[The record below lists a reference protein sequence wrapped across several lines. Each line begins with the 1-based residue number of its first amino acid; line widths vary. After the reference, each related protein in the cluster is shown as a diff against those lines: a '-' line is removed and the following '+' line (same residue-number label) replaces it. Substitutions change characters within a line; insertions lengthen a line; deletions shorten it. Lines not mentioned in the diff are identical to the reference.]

1 LAEFRHLIRRYLV
14 HEEDAARSVGLEAQH
29 YQGLLALRSLPEG
42 AQATIRTLAERLHIR
57 HHSAVELV
65 DRMEKRGLLRRERS
79 TEDRRRVFVYLTPHS
94 ERLLRRLARLRMT
107 ELGITG
113 PTLVRDLEAVLHA
126 SQNGSGGKR
135 RALRRSTAHNS

>member
-1 LAEFRHLIRRYLV
+1 
-14 HEEDAARSVGLEAQH
+14 VGLEAQH

-79 TEDRRRVFVYLTPHS
+79 TEDRRHVFVYLTPHS
-94 ERLLRRLARLRMT
+94 EKLLRRLARLRMT

-113 PTLVRDLEAVLHA
+113 PTLVRDLKAVLHA
-126 SQNGSGGKR
+126 SQNGSSGKR
-135 RALRRSTAHNS
+135 RALHRSTAHNS